1 MRIRI
6 AARPSRLSLIQV
18 DILVRELEEKIGPI
32 NYEIVKVK
40 SHGDLDKTAPFEA
53 LGVTGVF
60 EKKVNQAVLA
70 GKADIAVHS
79 MKDLP
84 STIDPRL
91 TISYVTKRGDPR
103 DAIVSRGEEPG
114 YFHELPEGS
123 VIGTSSARRRSLV
136 LHYNPGLNVKG
147 IRGNIETRLGKLGE
161 GYDYVIVSAAALDR
175 IGVNI
180 PHRRLPLEYFP
191 PAPGQGFIAVTSL
204 RDGEI
209 SSVLMELVDRESYTV
224 AMAERALL
232 SSFGGGCSTPLGG
245 YCGFRG
251 GTGFCR
257 GVILTR
263 DGSRMSILEYTAGKT
278 GLLEAGIK
286 VGSAL
291 RELNQGER

>member
-18 DILVRELEEKIGPI
+18 DILVRELEEKLGSID
-32 NYEIVKVK
+32 YEIVKVK
-40 SHGDLDKTAPFEA
+40 SHGDINKTAPFEA

-84 STIDPRL
+84 SNIDTRL
-91 TISYVTKRGDPR
+91 TISYVTRRGDPR
-103 DAIVSRGEEPG
+103 DAIVSREEEPV
-114 YFHELPEGS
+114 YLHELPEGS

-136 LHYNPGLNVKG
+136 LHYNPGLRVEG
-147 IRGNIETRLGKLGE
+147 IRGNIETRLGKLGK
-161 GYDYVIVSAAALDR
+161 GYDFIIVSAAALDR
-175 IGVNI
+175 MDADY
-180 PHRRLPLEYFP
+180 PHLRLPLEYFP

-204 RDGEI
+204 KNSKI
-209 SSVLMELVDRESYTV
+209 SSVLMELVDRDSYTV

-251 GTGFCR
+251 GIGFCR
-257 GVILTR
+257 GVLLSH
-263 DGSRMSILEYTAGKT
+263 DGSRMSILEHVAGKT
-278 GLLEAGIK
+278 GLVEAGVK